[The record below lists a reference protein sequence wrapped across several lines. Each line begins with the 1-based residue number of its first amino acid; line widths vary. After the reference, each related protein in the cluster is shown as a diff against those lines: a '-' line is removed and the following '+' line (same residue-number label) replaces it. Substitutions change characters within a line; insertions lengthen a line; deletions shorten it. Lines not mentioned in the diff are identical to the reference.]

1 MQVLE
6 ILRSRRMIREDP
18 FEMDS
23 FTLDTIDGLAP
34 NLVHG
39 KLGLIRSQ
47 QADIDKSHFYS
58 PRFLDGKGPEI
69 REGSVYLPTS
79 KVQLG

>member
-1 MQVLE
+1 MLE

-34 NLVHG
+34 NLVRG
-39 KLGLIRSQ
+39 KLGLVKSE
-47 QADIDKSHFYS
+47 QANVDKAHFYS
-58 PRFLDGKGPEI
+58 PRFLDGKGPGI
-69 REGSVYLPTS
+69 REGSVHLPTS
-79 KVQLG
+79 KVQLD